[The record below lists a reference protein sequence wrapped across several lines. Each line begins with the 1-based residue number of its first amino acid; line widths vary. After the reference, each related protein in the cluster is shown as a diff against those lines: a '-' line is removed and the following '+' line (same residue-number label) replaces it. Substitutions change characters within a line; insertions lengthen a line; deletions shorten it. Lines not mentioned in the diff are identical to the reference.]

1 MNSLNNDLKFTMEI
15 GGKEICFLD
24 VKITIVENKLQTTVY
39 SKPTDSHLYLHAT
52 SCHNRASIN
61 GIPKGV
67 SLRLRRL
74 CSSDE
79 DFDRQAAEYMKYL
92 KLRGYKSSSVTKAF
106 SETRSKNRD
115 EARLV
120 KDQRSATQPVIFST
134 KFNPRGPNVKS
145 IVDRPLPTIL
155 NAPTL
160 KNLFPDGSIMIAN
173 KLENG
178 LADLLQRSDPYN
190 IKTDLTD
197 NQDHGYVPCNRSCD
211 SCNNYVI
218 STQSIT
224 SFATGRKF
232 SIRRDSTCTTKNVV
246 YVAICQ
252 TCGKQGVGSTVAW
265 KPRLANYKSH
275 VKNELKTC
283 KIARHFIEDCPDP
296 TLRNFKFVIV
306 DVVNNTEKLSKEDVD
321 SLLLEKEKFW
331 IGTLVTQHKGLNG
344 THDWNRKKR
353 TEREK
358 YN

>member
-1 MNSLNNDLKFTMEI
+1 MD
-15 GGKEICFLD
+15 
-24 VKITIVENKLQTTVY
+24 
-39 SKPTDSHLYLHAT
+39 P
-52 SCHNRASIN
+52 
-61 GIPKGV
+61 
-67 SLRLRRL
+67 
-74 CSSDE
+74 
-79 DFDRQAAEYMKYL
+79 
-92 KLRGYKSSSVTKAF
+92 
-106 SETRSKNRD
+106 
-115 EARLV
+115 
-120 KDQRSATQPVIFST
+120 
-134 KFNPRGPNVKS
+134 
-145 IVDRPLPTIL
+145 
-155 NAPTL
+155 
-160 KNLFPDGSIMIAN
+160 IMIAN
-173 KLENG
+173 KRENG

-232 SIRRDSTCTTKNVV
+232 SICRDSTCTTKNVV

-353 TEREK
+353 TKREK